1 MENIHNGPKRAK
13 NYDNDILELIFLTVQ
28 LDKDLLRLKND
39 FYKFWHH
46 SLQVINK
53 QEPKKVE
60 FFSST
65 LTPSWSSRIIIFD
78 PV

>member
-1 MENIHNGPKRAK
+1 MGNIHNGPKRAK

-28 LDKDLLRLKND
+28 LDKDLLRIQND

-53 QEPKKVE
+53 WKNDTIFLHFLFSI
-60 FFSST
+60 FFMKT
-65 LTPSWSSRIIIFD
+65 Q
-78 PV
+78 V